1 MIGTLLGRNMI
12 ASLLRASHVA
22 RACLKPAFPIVSPW
36 LNDIAVPTHV
46 NTLSIATVFIFG
58 RAYLREIQL
67 NQTESQDYIVVG
79 CVTVAALHF
88 ATGTYELRALRVVF
102 EDGSLSPWA
111 GSLDS
116 ECWYGSLPTQNL
128 TDLRVLR
135 DVSLGKHQD
144 VGKLG
149 CSA

>member
-1 MIGTLLGRNMI
+1 MIRILLGRNMI
-12 ASLLRASHVA
+12 GSLLRASHVA
-22 RACLKPAFPIVSPW
+22 RAYLKLAFPIVSPW
-36 LNDIAVPTHV
+36 LDDITVPTHLK
-46 NTLSIATVFIFG
+46 TLSMATVLIFG
-58 RAYLREIQL
+58 RAYLREIQF
-67 NQTESQDYIVVG
+67 NQIESQDYILVV
-79 CVTVAALHF
+79 CLTVVALHF
-88 ATGTYELRALRVVF
+88 ATGTYGLRALRVVF
-102 EDGSLSPWA
+102 KDGSLSFWA